1 MPDRNNPD
9 QQTATPAEG
18 VRIIGAEEAQAAMS
32 GDRPERR
39 AAADDGAPRLD
50 LSGEE
55 EQEAAEKRPIL
66 FPSDGPTWS
75 AADAVDADEDAAAES
90 PTGEVPPLPHWTEP
104 PTGTVPAIFAD
115 DSMEHE
121 ALDDDLEAWASI
133 SGSQPRFRAEGADWA
148 EPDNTFGALGEPDAI
163 DKLGA
168 LSEEGPVDEEAEFA
182 EALAAKRRP
191 RARARARAEVPARPQ
206 PSRSPMHDAQP
217 PGPAAARDLPTAL
230 MTAAIVVIVALICFE
245 VGRTAT
251 ALLAAV
257 IIGIATLEFCTT
269 LQHKGMRPATLL
281 ALVAAVT
288 MPLAT
293 KHYGTAAY
301 PVYFAVIVVFSMLW
315 FLWEVT
321 PGRPLIGISSTV
333 LSFAYI
339 GGLGGF
345 AGLLLAEKDGVGLI
359 LGVAL
364 CVVAYDVVGFFVG
377 SQFGRSRIAPNISPN
392 KTVAGT
398 VGGMLASVIVGAAIV
413 GRIAPWSTKY
423 GFALGVLVAIGAFLG
438 DLCESMIKRDLN
450 VKDFGALLPGHG
462 GILDRFDGLLFCL
475 PIAYYLAVHGK
486 LF

>member
-1 MPDRNNPD
+1 
-9 QQTATPAEG
+9 
-18 VRIIGAEEAQAAMS
+18 
-32 GDRPERR
+32 
-39 AAADDGAPRLD
+39 
-50 LSGEE
+50 
-55 EQEAAEKRPIL
+55 
-66 FPSDGPTWS
+66 
-75 AADAVDADEDAAAES
+75 
-90 PTGEVPPLPHWTEP
+90 
-104 PTGTVPAIFAD
+104 
-115 DSMEHE
+115 
-121 ALDDDLEAWASI
+121 
-133 SGSQPRFRAEGADWA
+133 
-148 EPDNTFGALGEPDAI
+148 
-163 DKLGA
+163 
-168 LSEEGPVDEEAEFA
+168 
-182 EALAAKRRP
+182 
-191 RARARARAEVPARPQ
+191 VPARPQ
-206 PSRSPMHDAQP
+206 PKRAPAAEAQP
-217 PGPAAARDLPTAL
+217 PGPAAARDLPTAI
-230 MTAAIVVIVALICFE
+230 MTAAIVVIIALICFE
-245 VGRTAT
+245 IGRTAT
-251 ALLAAV
+251 AVLAAV
-257 IIGIATLEFCTT
+257 IIGVATLEFCTT
-269 LQHKGMRPATLL
+269 LQQKGMRPATLL

-293 KHYGTAAY
+293 KHYGTSAY
-301 PVYFAVIVVFSMLW
+301 PVYFAVVVVFSMLW

-377 SQFGRSRIAPNISPN
+377 SQFGRSRIAPNVSPN

-398 VGGMLASVIVGAAIV
+398 VGGVIASVVVGVAVVPQIH
-413 GRIAPWSTKY
+413 PWTTKY

>member
-18 VRIIGAEEAQAAMS
+18 VRIIGAEEAQAALS
-32 GDRPERR
+32 GERPER
-39 AAADDGAPRLD
+39 ADDDNGAPRLD
-50 LSGEE
+50 LTDEE
-55 EQEAAEKRPIL
+55 KQEAAETRPIL

-75 AADAVDADEDAAAES
+75 ASDADDADDEAASES
-90 PTGEVPPLPHWTEP
+90 PTGEVPPLQHWTEP

-121 ALDDDLEAWASI
+121 ALDDDLEAWTSI

-148 EPDNTFGALGEPDAI
+148 DGDNAFEVLGETDTN

-191 RARARARAEVPARPQ
+191 RARARARAEVPARP
-206 PSRSPMHDAQP
+206 RPMRAPTHEAQP
-217 PGPAAARDLPTAL
+217 PGPSAARDLPTAL
-230 MTAAIVVIVALICFE
+230 MTAAIVVIISLICFE
-245 VGRTAT
+245 IGRTAT

-269 LQHKGMRPATLL
+269 LQQKGMRPATLL

-293 KHYGTAAY
+293 KHYGTSAY
-301 PVYFAVIVVFSMLW
+301 PVYFAVVVVFSMLW

-345 AGLLLAEKDGVGLI
+345 AGLLLAEKDGVGLL
-359 LGVAL
+359 LGVVL
-364 CVVAYDVVGFFVG
+364 CVVAYDVAGFFVG

-398 VGGMLASVIVGAAIV
+398 VGGMVAAVIIGVAVVPHIH
-413 GRIAPWSTKY
+413 PWTTKY

-438 DLCESMIKRDLN
+438 DLCESMIKRDLS